1 VAGLKP
7 VAGVY
12 CADTRMTEPTSTP
25 VSGYRRVLPNGL
37 VIARAEPVHAPQLEA
52 LQRVVFPTLADEE
65 RFKAP
70 HYLKHL
76 ELFPEGQ
83 LVGLDG
89 DRVVAATATI
99 RMQFDFT
106 HVNHTFAEV
115 IQGGWLTSHEP
126 DGPWL
131 YGADIGV
138 HPDYRGQGLAQ
149 ALYAARQE
157 LVWALG
163 LKGQVTA
170 GMMSGYGAVKDR
182 MAAEAYYEELVAG
195 GINDP
200 TLSMQQKVGFEF
212 RGLLKGYL
220 QDPVCDN
227 YSVLIVLD
235 AAKDVPGAVRP
246 FKTSQVKEQNVMA
259 SIQLKTEI
267 PGPRSRAA
275 LARRT
280 AAVPSGLGKATEVVV
295 ERAEGAL
302 VHDVDGNTFLDF
314 VGGIGA
320 LAVGHCPPAV
330 VQAVQAQAASLI
342 HMGSL
347 VGTYESYVRLCE
359 LLNEVTPGSFPK
371 KTLLANT
378 GAEAV
383 ENAVKAARAYTRR
396 PGVICFE
403 GGYHGRTLLTLSLT
417 SKYSLF
423 KKTMGPFAS
432 DIVRLPM
439 PNAYRT
445 PRGTTPEQGLDF
457 GIQQLEHAFTAQVD
471 ASEVAAIIIE
481 PVQGEGGFV
490 PVPPRFLRR
499 IRELCDQHGI
509 VMIAD
514 EVQCG
519 FARTGKLFAL
529 EHYGIAA
536 DIIVTAKSLGAGMPI
551 SATTG
556 RADIMDATHTGG
568 MGGTYGGN
576 PVTCVAAIAAI
587 EMMRQPAFLARA
599 ERIGEMLRET
609 LDGWKARH
617 PIIGDVRGLGS
628 MMLIELVKDRE
639 TKEPAPDETLAII
652 KGAFQKGVIAMR
664 AGLFT
669 NGIRFLPPLTISDD
683 QLREGLDVVEQAL
696 AEVEANAG
704 LANRLQPA

>member
-1 VAGLKP
+1 
-7 VAGVY
+7 
-12 CADTRMTEPTSTP
+12 
-25 VSGYRRVLPNGL
+25 
-37 VIARAEPVHAPQLEA
+37 
-52 LQRVVFPTLADEE
+52 
-65 RFKAP
+65 
-70 HYLKHL
+70 
-76 ELFPEGQ
+76 
-83 LVGLDG
+83 
-89 DRVVAATATI
+89 
-99 RMQFDFT
+99 
-106 HVNHTFAEV
+106 
-115 IQGGWLTSHEP
+115 
-126 DGPWL
+126 
-131 YGADIGV
+131 
-138 HPDYRGQGLAQ
+138 
-149 ALYAARQE
+149 
-157 LVWALG
+157 
-163 LKGQVTA
+163 
-170 GMMSGYGAVKDR
+170 
-182 MAAEAYYEELVAG
+182 
-195 GINDP
+195 
-200 TLSMQQKVGFEF
+200 
-212 RGLLKGYL
+212 
-220 QDPVCDN
+220 
-227 YSVLIVLD
+227 
-235 AAKDVPGAVRP
+235 
-246 FKTSQVKEQNVMA
+246 MA
-259 SIQLKTEI
+259 SIQLKTDV
-267 PGPRSRAA
+267 PGPRSRAT
-275 LARRT
+275 LARRA
-280 AAVPSGLGKATEVVV
+280 AAVPNGLGKATEVVV

-320 LAVGHCPPAV
+320 LAVGHCPPVV
-330 VQAVQAQAASLI
+330 VQAVQQQAASLI

-359 LLNEVTPGSFPK
+359 LLNEVTPGAFAK

-445 PRGTTPEQGLDF
+445 PRGTTPEQGVDW
-457 GIQQLEHAFTAQVD
+457 GIQQLEYAFTAQVD

-556 RADIMDATHTGG
+556 RAEIMDATHTGG

-587 EMMRQPAFLARA
+587 DMMRQPAFLARA
-599 ERIGEMLRET
+599 ERIGTMLRET

-628 MMLIELVKDRE
+628 MMLIELVKDRD
-639 TKEPAPDETLAII
+639 TREPAPDETLAII
-652 KGAFQKGVIAMR
+652 KGAFQHGVIAMR

-669 NGIRFLPPLTISDD
+669 NGIRFLPPLTITDD
-683 QLREGLDVVEQAL
+683 QLREGLDVIEQAL
-696 AEVEANAG
+696 TEVEQRAG
-704 LANRLQPA
+704 LGARLQPA